1 MNKDLTFWIERK
13 PFVKASKRR
22 YRLWILHNVF
32 PCICDKHKRCSA
44 LKVSRKVTAI
54 NFSRKNEKISQKP
67 NNEVHDTCFASVYLT
82 LCCQSRRST
91 VKGMALT
98 FKWMQM
104 QICTFAFI
112 LPVSKLTVLPKLD
125 FHVFT
130 KSHKCYFAND
140 TRKFYKYY
148 LLLKLSKGMPL
159 LFVRAVKTKLIS
171 G

>member
-82 LCCQSRRST
+82 LCCQSRRSN
-91 VKGMALT
+91 VKRMT
-98 FKWMQM
+98 FPLLRLEWHCYSCVRSRLKG
-104 QICTFAFI
+104 FRAN
-112 LPVSKLTVLPKLD
+112 L
-125 FHVFT
+125 FT
-130 KSHKCYFAND
+130 KCVQKKETFSMMKAVLLSFSNYWNQKCMVEHS
-140 TRKFYKYY
+140 RK
-148 LLLKLSKGMPL
+148 
-159 LFVRAVKTKLIS
+159 TTQ
-171 G
+171 